1 MNVDSVFVSSAPG
14 ARLHLRHFVGAGA
27 PVLLVHGAIENGRIF
42 YSRGGKGL
50 APFLQSLGYDVY
62 VLDLRGRGSSQPAP
76 QRDAHHGQH
85 ESICVDLPAASDFIL
100 RQRPDAQQIWMS
112 HSWGGVLQ
120 MSALARFEHLRE
132 RTAAVVHFAVKR
144 AITVRSFE
152 RLVRVELGWK
162 RLLPW
167 VTRALGYLP
176 ADKLGI
182 GSDIET
188 HDSLMASIR
197 WVGTGAWID
206 PRDGFDYGSAAQQCA
221 FPPSLWLTGAADTL
235 LGHPQDVSRFMG
247 ECGVNE
253 SSFILLGRGSGALHD
268 YDHID
273 LLTHE
278 HAPQDHFPR
287 VSAWLN
293 DVMNASLSE
302 DSFTAGRET
311 T

>member
-1 MNVDSVFVSSAPG
+1 M
-14 ARLHLRHFVGAGA
+14 
-27 PVLLVHGAIENGRIF
+27 
-42 YSRGGKGL
+42 
-50 APFLQSLGYDVY
+50 
-62 VLDLRGRGSSQPAP
+62 
-76 QRDAHHGQH
+76 
-85 ESICVDLPAASDFIL
+85 
-100 RQRPDAQQIWMS
+100 
-112 HSWGGVLQ
+112 
-120 MSALARFEHLRE
+120 
-132 RTAAVVHFAVKR
+132 
-144 AITVRSFE
+144 
-152 RLVRVELGWK
+152 RVELGWK
-162 RLLPW
+162 RLCLGS
-167 VTRALGYLP
+167 RALGYLP

-206 PRDGFDYGSAAQQCA
+206 PRDGFDYGLAAQQCA

-235 LGHPQDVSRFMG
+235 LGHPQDVKRFMG

-293 DVMNASLSE
+293 DVMNARLSE
-302 DSFTAGRET
+302 FIHSGQGDDVIDRFMEHTGAGAADLWRDVSLLEPGAIAAVSARRIGVIQPISMSYVHGHDLREGIR
-311 T
+311 